1 MDGSNNKETKTNNTK
16 DNYINIANSNL
27 TIYHLPERNLTLRLS
42 INWLGSTKLNI
53 FCASLI
59 TSILLV

>member
-27 TIYHLPERNLTLRLS
+27 TI
-42 INWLGSTKLNI
+42 
-53 FCASLI
+53 
-59 TSILLV
+59 